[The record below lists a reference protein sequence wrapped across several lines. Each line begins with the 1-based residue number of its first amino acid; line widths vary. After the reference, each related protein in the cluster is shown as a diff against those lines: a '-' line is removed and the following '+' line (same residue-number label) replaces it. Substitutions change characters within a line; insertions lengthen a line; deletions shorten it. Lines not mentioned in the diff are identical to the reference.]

1 MREVIRLGI
10 ILLIPLLFMLSFK
23 SKDKSEISKVS
34 ENDNYNYIAVNECFM
49 WVSNNGSG
57 SHDPR
62 TDGSGFYWPGGENAK
77 IPAIFQD
84 GLLFGGKYSD
94 EIRVNGNTHRQGL
107 QAGKILEDGTPDDP
121 SKEKYRVYKIRRD
134 WEKIPPGPKRNA
146 YEKDYLEWPVEDG
159 APWIDKNNDGIYT
172 VGIDEP
178 EITGDEMLWY
188 VSNDMDPA
196 RSTFTYGTLPMGLE
210 FQVKVFG
217 YKRTGDLGDMLFK
230 NYRVMH
236 KGTTTIRDMY
246 ISYWSDTDMGD
257 ANDDYTGCDTT
268 LSIGY
273 TWNGDNDDAGW
284 YNDKPPALGY
294 KYFQGPIVESS
305 QNDSAKFLGDWRKGY
320 KNLPMTSF
328 IDLLKGMGPFRDPQ
342 QGVPDGSIELYNY
355 FQGLDL
361 TGSSIINPITNQIT
375 KFMVS
380 GDPVTGTGW
389 YEGEGFPGGPA
400 PGDRRHLISSG
411 PFNFSPGDTQEV
423 VIGIIVGQGE
433 DRFDSITELKRKSK
447 SAQTAYDLDFELE
460 FEISSPK
467 LHSSYAS
474 NKISLWWEAS
484 SEDYELI
491 DPILSGTDLRDKSYK
506 FQGYRLWQYSD
517 EEGNDPYLI
526 GIWDVV
532 DSIDIVWDYR
542 YIGSQYI
549 KVPVI
554 EGPNEGLRRSFTVEY
569 DYLEDGIIQNGKNY
583 YFGITAYAV
592 SPNSSPTYFE
602 SSPQII
608 EIIPGR
614 GEIDVISDYKIDDII
629 IAEQKVGYSDGL
641 VQFKIIDPLAIT
653 GHEYDVEIER
663 EDEGQVYYSIKD
675 VTINKY
681 LAERES
687 TVVENK
693 TSQFGE
699 IYIPENDTLGQKV
712 FDGFHLTVE
721 DQYRN
726 ITYNQPFRY
735 VVKEVLETKGEN
747 GEEIEPRNVWN
758 QQNST
763 GDWMIEGRAR
773 FGFIWQDKSSQSFG
787 FNDYEIRFGENEAS
801 PWYANGYQRGLIPP
815 VVSDPLGEGTVPF
828 SIWDLKNTPDDPSDD
843 ERLAIKISDYV
854 RKLGSNEN
862 DSTKAMPDKKWT
874 QLEDGSWEQIYAY
887 RVDDPL
893 NLPNPSPRADQMDL
907 PFGGFTIVGDI
918 PAEGTVIRLV
928 SLKPINDGDVFTAKL
943 NAPVKNDYTTA
954 KNKIG
959 EITVFPN
966 PYYGNHSFEKSYSQ
980 RFVRFTGLPEEV
992 IIRIY
997 SLSGV
1002 FIKRI
1007 DKNTSGEFVDWDL
1020 RNQSNQLVGSGI
1032 YLAYLEMPGVGEKIL
1047 KLAVIQENRTVD

>member
-1 MREVIRLGI
+1 MRESLRLSI
-10 ILLIPLLFMLSFK
+10 ILLIPVVFLLSFK
-23 SKDKSEISKVS
+23 SKDKSKISKIS
-34 ENDNYNYIAVNECFM
+34 ENDHYNYIAVNECFM
-49 WVSNNGSG
+49 WVSNNGDG

-62 TDGSGFYWPGGENAK
+62 TNDSGFYWPGGEDAK

-84 GLLFGGKYSD
+84 GLLFGGKYGD

-134 WEKIPPGPKRNA
+134 WEKIPPGPNRDA

-178 EITGDEMLWY
+178 KITGDEMLWY
-188 VSNDMDPA
+188 VSNDMNPA

-210 FQVKVFG
+210 FQVKIFG
-217 YKRTGDLGDMLFK
+217 FKRTGDLGDMLFK
-230 NYRVMH
+230 NYRVIH

-246 ISYWSDTDMGD
+246 LSYWSDADLGD
-257 ANDDYTGCDTT
+257 ANDDLIGCDTT

-273 TWNGDNDDAGW
+273 TWNADNDDAGF

-305 QNDSAKFLGDWRKGY
+305 QNDSAKFLGNWRRGY
-320 KNLPMTSF
+320 KNLPMTTF
-328 IDLLKGMGPFRDPQ
+328 IEFIKSVGPFRDPQ
-342 QGVPDGSIELYNY
+342 QGVPEGSVELYNY

-380 GDPVTGTGW
+380 GDPVAGTGW
-389 YEGEGFPGGPA
+389 YEGAGWPGGPY
-400 PGDRRHLISSG
+400 PGDRRHLMSSG
-411 PFNFSPGDTQEV
+411 PFNFFPGDTQEV
-423 VIGIIVGQGE
+423 VIGIVVGQGE

-447 SAQTAYDLDFELE
+447 SAQTVYDLDFELE
-460 FEISSPK
+460 FEISSPQ
-467 LHSSYAS
+467 LYAGYQS
-474 NKISLWWEAS
+474 NKISLWWEAA
-484 SEDYELI
+484 SEDYEHI
-491 DPILSGTDLRDKSYK
+491 DPILSETDLRDKSYK

-517 EEGNDPYLI
+517 MEGNDPYLI
-526 GIWDVV
+526 GVWDKI

-554 EGPNEGLRRSFTVEY
+554 EGPNEGLRRSFTVDY
-569 DYLEDGIIQNGKNY
+569 DYLEDGVIQNGKNY

-602 SSPQII
+602 STPQII
-608 EIIPGR
+608 EVIPGR
-614 GEIDVISDYKIDDII
+614 GEIDVTSEYSIDDII
-629 IAEQKVGYSDGL
+629 IAEQKTGYSDGL
-641 VQFKIIDPLAIT
+641 IKFKIIDPLALT
-653 GHEYDVEIER
+653 GHEYDVEIEK
-663 EDEGQVYYSIKD
+663 ENEGQIYYSLKD
-675 VTINKY
+675 ITLDKY
-681 LAERES
+681 LAQRES
-687 TVVENK
+687 TFVENK

-712 FDGFHLTVE
+712 FDGFHLSVE
-721 DQYRN
+721 DQFRN
-726 ITYNQPFRY
+726 RVYGKPFIY
-735 VVKEVLETKGEN
+735 IVKEVLETKGEN
-747 GEEIEPRNVWN
+747 GEEIEPQNVWN

-763 GDWMIEGRAR
+763 GDWIIEGRAK
-773 FGFIWQDKSSQSFG
+773 FGFIWQDKSQQSFG

-801 PWYANGYQRGLIPP
+801 PWYANGYQERFVPP
-815 VVSDPLGEGTVPF
+815 TGRDSLGEGTVPF

-843 ERLAIKISDYV
+843 ERLAVKISDYV
-854 RKLGSNEN
+854 RKTGSVEN
-862 DSTKAMPDKKWT
+862 DSSKAIPDKKWT

-887 RVDDPL
+887 RVEDPL
-893 NLPNPSPRADQMDL
+893 NLPNPSPRADQMEL
-907 PFGGFTIVGDI
+907 PFGGFTIVGDL
-918 PAEGTVIRLV
+918 PAAGTVIRLI
-928 SLKPINDGDVFTAKL
+928 SLKPINDGDVFTATL
-943 NAPVKNDYTTA
+943 NAPVKNDYSTA
-954 KNKIG
+954 KDKIG

-966 PYYGNHSFEKSYSQ
+966 PYYGTHTFEKSYSQ
-980 RFVRFTGLPEEV
+980 RYVRFTGLPEEA

-1020 RNQSNQLVGSGI
+1020 RNRSNQLVGSGI
-1032 YLAYLEMPGVGEKIL
+1032 YLAYLEMPGIGEKIL
-1047 KLAVIQENRTVD
+1047 KLAVIQENRTID

>member
-10 ILLIPLLFMLSFK
+10 ILLIPVVFLLSFK
-23 SKDKSEISKVS
+23 SKDKSDISKIS
-34 ENDNYNYIAVNECFM
+34 ENDHYNYIAVNECFM
-49 WVSNNGSG
+49 WVSNNGDG

-62 TDGSGFYWPGGENAK
+62 TDGSGFYWPGGEDAK

-84 GLLFGGKYSD
+84 GLLFGGKYGD

-121 SKEKYRVYKIRRD
+121 SKDKYRVYKIRRD
-134 WEKIPPGPKRNA
+134 WEKIPPGPKRDA

-178 EITGDEMLWY
+178 KISGDEMLWY

-210 FQVKVFG
+210 FQVKIFG
-217 YKRTGDLGDMLFK
+217 FKRTGDLGDMLFK
-230 NYRVMH
+230 NYRVIH

-246 ISYWSDTDMGD
+246 LSYWSDTDMGD
-257 ANDDYTGCDTT
+257 ANDDYTGCDTM

-273 TWNGDNDDAGW
+273 TWNGDDDDAGF

-305 QNDSAKFLGDWRKGY
+305 QNDSAKIFGEWRRGY

-328 IDLLKGMGPFRDPQ
+328 IEFVKSIGPFRDPQ
-342 QGVPDGSIELYNY
+342 QGVPGGSVELYNY
-355 FQGLDL
+355 FQGLGYN
-361 TGSSIINPITNQIT
+361 GSSIINPITNQIT

-380 GDPVTGTGW
+380 GDPVAGIGW
-389 YEGEGFPGGPA
+389 YDGDGWPGGPGR
-400 PGDRRHLISSG
+400 GDRRHLMSAG

-433 DRFDSITELKRKSK
+433 DRFDSITELRRKSK
-447 SAQTAYDLDFELE
+447 AAQTVYDLDFELE

-467 LHSSYAS
+467 LHSSHAS

-491 DPILSGTDLRDKSYK
+491 DPILSGTDLSDKSYK

-517 EEGNDPYLI
+517 IEGNDPFLV
-526 GIWDVV
+526 GVWDVI

-554 EGPNEGLRRSFTVEY
+554 EGPNEGLRRSFTVDY
-569 DYLEDGIIQNGKNY
+569 DYLEDGIIKNGKNY

-602 SSPQII
+602 STPQII
-608 EIIPGR
+608 EVIPGR
-614 GEIDVISDYKIDDII
+614 GEIDVTSKYSMDDII
-629 IAEQKVGYSDGL
+629 IAEQKTGYSDGL
-641 VQFKIIDPLAIT
+641 IKFKIIDPLALT

-663 EDEGQVYYSIKD
+663 ENEGQIYYSLKD
-675 VTINKY
+675 ITLDKY
-681 LAERES
+681 LTQRES

-712 FDGFHLTVE
+712 FDGFHLSVE

-726 ITYNQPFRY
+726 KTYTQPFQY
-735 VVKEVLETKGEN
+735 VVKEVVEVKGEN
-747 GEEIEPRNVWN
+747 GEEIEPGNVWN
-758 QQNST
+758 QFNST
-763 GDWMIEGRAR
+763 GDWMIEGRAK
-773 FGFIWQDKSSQSFG
+773 FGFIWQHKSTQSFG
-787 FNDYEIRFGENEAS
+787 FNEYEIRFGENEAS
-801 PWYANGYQRGLIPP
+801 RWYANGYQRGFILPITPD
-815 VVSDPLGEGTVPF
+815 SLGEGTVPF
-828 SIWDLKNTPDDPSDD
+828 SIWDLKNTPNDPSDD
-843 ERLAIKISDYV
+843 ERLAIKIRDTDENV
-854 RKLGSNEN
+854 EGSES
-862 DSTKAMPDKKWT
+862 DSTGAIPDKRWT

-893 NLPNPSPRADQMDL
+893 NLPNPSARANQMEL

-928 SLKPINDGDVFTAKL
+928 SLKPINDGDVFSAKL
-943 NAPVKNDYTTA
+943 NAPVKNDYSTA

-966 PYYGNHSFEKSYSQ
+966 PYYGTHTFEKSYSQ
-980 RFVRFTGLPEEV
+980 RYVRFTGLPEEA

-1007 DKNTSGEFVDWDL
+1007 DKTTASEFVDWDL
-1020 RNQSNQLVGSGI
+1020 RNSSNQLVGSGI
-1032 YLAYLEMPGVGEKIL
+1032 YLAYLEMPGIGEKIL
-1047 KLAVIQENRTVD
+1047 KLAVIQENRTID